1 MEFQYNYSGRP
12 FLKLNKNGGADHM
25 KLAVHKLIELSF
37 PIQCVE
43 AVFISG
49 YLSGIIAHLS
59 SAAFEIFF
67 SKTSHMVT
75 NLDDCS

>member
-25 KLAVHKLIELSF
+25 KLAAHKLIELSY

-49 YLSGIIAHLS
+49 YLSGMNAHVSFSAFKTLRNRMPLILS
-59 SAAFEIFF
+59 R
-67 SKTSHMVT
+67 
-75 NLDDCS
+75 